1 MTRRDE
7 ICFDSTWRACRYNV
21 YPLFAPRRDD
31 VLKFAKTEDD
41 AMNLLESDFATRLP
55 EHIMAH
61 VQRSIPA
68 FLSAVTL
75 ALVNDLP
82 DQ

>member
-1 MTRRDE
+1 
-7 ICFDSTWRACRYNV
+7 
-21 YPLFAPRRDD
+21 
-31 VLKFAKTEDD
+31 
-41 AMNLLESDFATRLP
+41 MNLLESDFATRLP
-55 EHIMAH
+55 EPIMAH